1 MVAPKL
7 KIEKERLKE
16 RKSIFFPMRGRG
28 WGEMINPLKNSKINF
43 GVCIESIYRGVYRDS
58 NPNKS
63 VEKRVKKEP

>member
-16 RKSIFFPMRGRG
+16 RKSIWG